1 MRIFNYKFS
10 IFKRQKAVVRGVQLK
25 IENCKLEIFRNRNGQ
40 SLIEVVIGLAIGSI
54 LIGASAFAISTMLQT
69 NLASQKG
76 QAATAFAQ
84 ELLNKARVY
93 GSASW
98 QSLYG
103 LTKASSTQYF
113 LNASGTTYA
122 VVKGKEGALD
132 NDVTNGLVGEWK
144 FDEDAGTTST
154 QTYDASGNGNNGTL
168 TSGAARATSTCR
180 IANCISFATGTGS
193 YVNVPDAST
202 LNFGTSSFTI
212 AAWVNRTASGTNIIL
227 GKRVYPP
234 GYIIYFTGTQLVLQV
249 NDASPNAY
257 VVGAYTDYNNWHHI
271 AVVVNRSTNTAYYY
285 LDGALQGTGTALNPA
300 TGSVNNSGYLGMGR
314 DQSDGGSL
322 FGGNLD
328 DVRLYNR
335 ALSADEVRQLW
346 NSNVFL
352 RYFYVEN
359 TCRTNDASSS
369 ISGVA
374 PCGGGSAD
382 DPSTQ
387 KVTAVTQWTTGQ
399 GAGFTSLSDYLTRW
413 KNTIFRQTD
422 WSGGGGAT
430 NPVTSPG
437 STFSSSSGA
446 NFSGGSIRIQGL

>member
-1 MRIFNYKFS
+1 MRVTNNKQLITDNGGRESPPSEVISYMFS
-10 IFKRQKAVVRGVQLK
+10 VISSRD
-25 IENCKLEIFRNRNGQ
+25 GQ

-122 VVKGKEGALD
+122 VVPGREGMLD
-132 NDVTNGLVGEWK
+132 NDVTNGLVAEWK
-144 FDEDAGTTST
+144 FDEDAASTST
-154 QTYDASGNGNNGTL
+154 TTYDATGNGNNGTL
-168 TSGAARATSTCR
+168 TNSPTRATSTCR
-180 IANCISFATGTGS
+180 IVNCLKFDGATQRVTLGPVQIGTLTTVSAWIVATTTLQRPVLSNRGS
-193 YVNVPDAST
+193 GLYFGITGGKFFTYYNTATPPAMVSAKSVNDNAWHLVTWVSNGTTSVMYIDGLLDNTQAQSRST
-202 LNFGTSSFTI
+202 STS
-212 AAWVNRTASGTNIIL
+212 N
-227 GKRVYPP
+227 
-234 GYIIYFTGTQLVLQV
+234 GYIAF
-249 NDASPNAY
+249 DSPNIEY
-257 VVGAYTDYNNWHHI
+257 F
-271 AVVVNRSTNTAYYY
+271 
-285 LDGALQGTGTALNPA
+285 P
-300 TGSVNNSGYLGMGR
+300 GSI
-314 DQSDGGSL
+314 
-322 FGGNLD
+322 D
-328 DVRLYNR
+328 DVRIYNR

-346 NSNVFL
+346 NSNIFV

-359 TCRTNDASSS
+359 ICRTNNASSS

-374 PCGGGSAD
+374 PCGSGSAD

-399 GAGFTSLSDYLTRW
+399 GAGITTLSDYLTRW

-430 NPVTSPG
+430 SPVTSPG

-446 NFSGGSIRIQGL
+446 NFGGGSIRIQGL